1 MGTDNKSQRPANHP
15 GDDLRVNADGTPRKR
30 KPSKKAI
37 MMRKKR
43 RRQKLIKRLVL
54 ILIIAVLVIAGIVW
68 GVIAAN
74 NKKKSKEDNKP
85 KAGNELNINNEA
97 DKEEPVVKRDPVSI
111 TVSMTGDCTLGTD
124 VNFNYST
131 SLNAYFE
138 QHGPDY
144 FLQNVRDI
152 FEADDLTVV
161 NFEGTLT
168 ESNNR
173 QDKTFAFKAP
183 ASFAKILSG
192 SSVEAANLAN
202 NHSFDYG
209 QESFDDTKAALDAEG
224 IINFG
229 YDRTQVVDVKGI
241 KVGLVGIYELN
252 DHMGRAQQVKDNI
265 AKVKEEGAEL
275 ILVVFHWG
283 IERDAVPT
291 DTQTALARLAI
302 DEGADLVCGHHP
314 HVLQGLETYKGKNIV
329 YSLGNFCFGGNS
341 NPSDKDTV
349 IFQQTFTITDE
360 GVQDDNDYNIIPCS
374 ISSVSGY
381 NDYRPTPLTGDEATR
396 VMNKF
401 NERSELIP
409 KAE

>member
-1 MGTDNKSQRPANHP
+1 MSTDNTGSKPVKHP
-15 GDDLRVNADGTPRKR
+15 GDDLRVNPDGTPRKR
-30 KPSKKAI
+30 KPSKKAL

-43 RRQKLIKRLVL
+43 RRKRLIKRLIIL
-54 ILIIAVLVIAGIVW
+54 LIIAILIISGIVW
-68 GVIAAN
+68 AVMAVKN
-74 NKKKSKEDNKP
+74 KNKKSDKKNVEVSKELDIQDDTDD
-85 KAGNELNINNEA
+85 AA
-97 DKEEPVVKRDPVSI
+97 VKKDPVTI

-124 VNFNYST
+124 VNFDYST

-144 FLQNVRDI
+144 FLENVRDI
-152 FEADDLTVV
+152 FTEDDLTVV

-202 NHSFDYG
+202 NHSYDYG
-209 QESFDDTKAALDAEG
+209 QESFDDTKSALDAEG
-224 IINFG
+224 IIHFG
-229 YDRTQVVDVKGI
+229 YDETQVIDIKGI

-252 DHMGRAQQVKDNI
+252 DHLGRTQQVKDNI
-265 AKVKEEGAEL
+265 AKVKQEGADL
-275 ILVVFHWG
+275 VLVVFHWG
-283 IERDAVPT
+283 IERDAAPT
-291 DTQTALARLAI
+291 SDQVTLARLAI

-341 NPSDKDTV
+341 NPSDKDT
-349 IFQQTFTITDE
+349 IIYQQTFTISDE
-360 GVQDDNDYNIIPCS
+360 GVKEDNEYNIIPCS
-374 ISSVSGY
+374 ISAASGY

-396 VMNKF
+396 VLNKF
-401 NERSELIP
+401 NERSALITP
-409 KAE
+409 AQ

>member
-1 MGTDNKSQRPANHP
+1 MTTENNNRKPQKRP
-15 GDDLRVNADGTPRKR
+15 GDDLRVNPDGTPRKR

-43 RRQKLIKRLVL
+43 RRKRLIKRI
-54 ILIIAVLVIAGIVW
+54 ILIAIIILVFAGIVW
-68 GVIAAN
+68 GAVAL
-74 NKKKSKEDNKP
+74 NKKLKAKKDTKP
-85 KAGNELNINNEA
+85 DKVSELNIEKNE
-97 DKEEPVVKRDPVSI
+97 EEVVKRDPVTI

-209 QESFDDTKAALDAEG
+209 QESYDDTKAALDAEG

-275 ILVVFHWG
+275 VLVVFHWG
-283 IERDAVPT
+283 IERDAAPT
-291 DTQTALARLAI
+291 ETQIALARLAI

-341 NPSDKDTV
+341 NPSDKDT
-349 IFQQTFTITDE
+349 IIYQQTFTITDE
-360 GVQDDNDYNIIPCS
+360 GVADDNDYKIIPCS
-374 ISSVSGY
+374 ISAVNGY

-396 VMNKF
+396 VTNKF
-401 NERSELIP
+401 NERSALIP
-409 KAE
+409 KAD

>member
-1 MGTDNKSQRPANHP
+1 MSTNNVNRPVKRP
-15 GDDLRVNADGTPRKR
+15 GDDLRVNLDGTPMKKR
-30 KPSKKAI
+30 PSKKAI

-43 RRQKLIKRLVL
+43 RRKKLIKRILIL
-54 ILIIAVLVIAGIVW
+54 LAIIILIISGIVF
-68 GVIAAN
+68 GVMAIKKKATNSKADKKEAAN
-74 NKKKSKEDNKP
+74 ELSLEQENEP
-85 KAGNELNINNEA
+85 PVKA
-97 DKEEPVVKRDPVSI
+97 DPVSI

-209 QESFDDTKAALDAEG
+209 QESYDDTKAALDAEG

-229 YDRTQVVDVKGI
+229 YDRTQVIDVKGI

-275 ILVVFHWG
+275 VLVVFHWG
-283 IERDAVPT
+283 IEKDAAPT
-291 DTQTALARLAI
+291 ETQIALARLAI

-341 NPSDKDTV
+341 NPNDKDT
-349 IFQQTFTITDE
+349 IIYQQTFTITDE
-360 GVQDDNDYNIIPCS
+360 GVADDNDYKIIPCS

>member
-1 MGTDNKSQRPANHP
+1 MSTNNGNR
-15 GDDLRVNADGTPRKR
+15 
-30 KPSKKAI
+30 
-37 MMRKKR
+37 
-43 RRQKLIKRLVL
+43 LIKRILLILLVVL
-54 ILIIAVLVIAGIVW
+54 IFAAIVW
-68 GVIAAN
+68 GAVAV
-74 NKKKSKEDNKP
+74 NKKLKSKKETKP
-85 KAGNELNINNEA
+85 DKVSELTIEMNE
-97 DKEEPVVKRDPVSI
+97 EEVVKRDPVTI

-209 QESFDDTKAALDAEG
+209 QESYDDTKAALDAEG

-229 YDRTQVVDVKGI
+229 YDRTQVIDVKGI

-275 ILVVFHWG
+275 VLVVFHWG
-283 IERDAVPT
+283 IEKDAAPT
-291 DTQTALARLAI
+291 ETQIALARLAI

-341 NPSDKDTV
+341 NPNDKDT
-349 IFQQTFTITDE
+349 IIYQQTFTITDE
-360 GVQDDNDYNIIPCS
+360 GVADDNDYKIIPCS